1 MGSKHRLFNGFGCFL
16 CGSLAVLLCVAP
28 AKRDGHVKAALAS
41 LDAIAALTHSDAA
54 LAGPEL
60 RTARADPDARVL
72 VDPVI
77 RVPLAEPE
85 ANVSPL
91 EASDECVLTQECIDQ
106 YLWSVYERA
115 PKVDTIKVEE
125 RIKVK
130 VEKDGKRRTV
140 TKTVT
145 KFVNED
151 FTWKDPDAAEKAG
164 MSVAQY
170 VIGGM
175 DRGFRVRLYRLFR
188 ALDDGGFAPGMTS
201 GFRDD
206 YRQSITSGNK
216 AATGNSYHGG
226 SRRGGYGY
234 GLAADVVSVN
244 GEMRSERSSSSERMW
259 KWIDAHGEEFGIGR
273 PYLDKD
279 PPHIAPIDGKEYAD
293 KRGVDPKAA
302 EKEGTAPGRDAKV
315 AKLPQALRSRRAVQ
329 EFRAANDIGE
339 GDAGNEGTE
348 RLVRAQD
355 AKAANKSDI
364 NFVGG
369 WGIDLAECRESP
381 IKITARRAE
390 AFGTA
395 CEFHST
401 QRKSS
406 NVWRLR
412 AECASKAERW
422 NANIRFT
429 VSTSKLTWASE
440 RGTTT
445 YMRCPIVSASR

>member
-1 MGSKHRLFNGFGCFL
+1 MRLFNGFGCFL
-16 CGSLAVLLCVAP
+16 CGSLALLWVAP
-28 AKRDGHVKAALAS
+28 ANPARHVKAALAP
-41 LDAIAALTHSDAA
+41 LDARATLANSDAA
-54 LAGPEL
+54 GAGPEL
-60 RTARADPDARVL
+60 KTALAEPDARAAL
-72 VDPVI
+72 ADPVI
-77 RVPLAEPE
+77 KVPLAAPE
-85 ANVSPL
+85 VNVSPL
-91 EASDECVLTQECIDQ
+91 EASDECVLSEECIDQ

-115 PKVDTIKVEE
+115 RKVDTIKVEE
-125 RIKVK
+125 RIKET
-130 VEKDGKRRTV
+130 VEKNGKSRTV

-175 DRGFRVRLYRLFR
+175 DRGFRLRLYRLFR
-188 ALDDGGFAPGMTS
+188 ALDDAGLAPGMTS

-206 YRQSITSGNK
+206 YRQSIASGNK

-234 GLAADVVSVN
+234 GLAADVVSVK
-244 GEMRSERSSSSERMW
+244 GETRSERSSSSDRMW
-259 KWIDAHGEEFGIGR
+259 KWIDAHGKEFGIGR

-293 KRGVDPKAA
+293 KRGVDPKLA
-302 EKEGTAPGRDAKV
+302 EKGGTATGRDAKV
-315 AKLPQALRSRRAVQ
+315 AKLPRAL
-329 EFRAANDIGE
+329 GE
-339 GDAGNEGTE
+339 GDAGDEATE
-348 RLVRAQD
+348 RLLRAQD

-369 WGIDLAECRESP
+369 WGIDLAECHESP

-401 QRKSS
+401 QRESS

-445 YMRCPIVSASR
+445 YLRCPIASASR